1 MYLTKVAACLCLFR
15 RIDERLS
22 GLQSMRFHA
31 LVYNISA
38 SVREKRIEEMLTMV
52 ELWDK
57 RHSEVHT
64 YSGGMKHRLELA
76 RGLLHRPKV
85 LFLDEP
91 TLGLDPQTRNRMWE
105 YILERRQ
112 VRRAL

>member
-1 MYLTKVAACLCLFR
+1 
-15 RIDERLS
+15 
-22 GLQSMRFHA
+22 MRFHV

-64 YSGGMKHRLELA
+64 YSGGVKRRLELA

-85 LFLDEP
+85 LLLDEP

>member
-1 MYLTKVAACLCLFR
+1 MH
-15 RIDERLS
+15 
-22 GLQSMRFHA
+22 FHV

-57 RHSEVHT
+57 HHSEVHT
-64 YSGGMKHRLELA
+64 YSGDMKHRLELA

-91 TLGLDPQTRNRMWE
+91 TLGLDPQTRSRMWE
-105 YILERRQ
+105 YILER
-112 VRRAL
+112 

>member
-1 MYLTKVAACLCLFR
+1 
-15 RIDERLS
+15 
-22 GLQSMRFHA
+22 MRFHV

-38 SVREKRIEEMLTMV
+38 SVREKRIEEMLAMV

-57 RHSEVHT
+57 HHSEVHT
-64 YSGGMKHRLELA
+64 YSGGMKRRLELA

-91 TLGLDPQTRNRMWE
+91 TLGLDPQTRSRMWE